1 MLFLSLK
8 KTKMPFFKQSILFV
22 SLFLLSVFSDA
33 QIITVQQLED
43 TVTEQNDVLKYEA
56 SILLISNFIA
66 EPNRTPYE
74 KYLAYIFKSYTYKRV
89 FNYEQTLQNLNLA
102 LQEGLKSDQKEAVI
116 NSIKAEKAFV
126 YFDTHEYEKASKLM
140 KELYDA
146 NYKYL
151 LSDAKCWIIMQE
163 GYLLMKDKKYAESE
177 KKLDFALAL
186 ALKFMPRNAANLYGK
201 KVELYSAMKLFE
213 KRDEALKLGIKSAKQ
228 YKIMK
233 YEMYLYEVITNQH
246 KLNNDYKSAF
256 ESQQKYDSLNFI
268 YNSTN
273 DNGKIQ
279 AAEKQIDERTKA
291 LELKNERVVK
301 YFLFGLIIV
310 LALLLFVSGRLYI
323 TNKQKRILVEKENIR
338 IHNDIAHLTKAL
350 DEKGNK
356 QLDIS
361 TYNLTD
367 RQKEIITLIQN
378 EKSNK
383 EIATELFIS
392 ENTVKYHLKA
402 IYEILHIEGRYDIR

>member
-1 MLFLSLK
+1 MS
-8 KTKMPFFKQSILFV
+8 FFKQFLLFV
-22 SLFLLSVFSDA
+22 SLFLISVYSSA
-33 QIITVQQLED
+33 QSKTVQQLED
-43 TVTEQNDVLKYEA
+43 AITKQNDALKYEA
-56 SILLISNFIA
+56 SIVLISDFIA

-74 KYLAYIFKSYTYKRV
+74 KYLAYVFKSYTYKRV

-102 LQEGLKSDQKEAVI
+102 LQEGLKSDQKDEVV

-140 KELYDA
+140 KELHDA

-163 GYLLMKDKKYAESE
+163 GYLLMKDKKYAASE

-186 ALKFMPRNAANLYGK
+186 ALKHMPRNAANLYGK
-201 KVELYSAMKLFE
+201 KVELYNAMKLYK
-213 KRDEALKLGIKSAKQ
+213 KRDEALKLGIQSAKQ

-246 KLNNDYKSAF
+246 KLNSDYKSAF

-301 YFLFGLIIV
+301 YFLFGLTVV

-323 TNKQKRILVEKENIR
+323 TNKQKRILVENENIR
-338 IHNDIAHLTKAL
+338 IHQDIAHLTKAL
-350 DEKGNK
+350 DKKGNK
-356 QLDIS
+356 QLDIT

-367 RQKEIITLIQN
+367 RQKEIIHLIQD

-383 EIATELFIS
+383 EIATKLFIS
-392 ENTVKYHLKA
+392 ENTVKYHLKT
-402 IYEILHIEGRYDIR
+402 IYEILNINGRYDIK